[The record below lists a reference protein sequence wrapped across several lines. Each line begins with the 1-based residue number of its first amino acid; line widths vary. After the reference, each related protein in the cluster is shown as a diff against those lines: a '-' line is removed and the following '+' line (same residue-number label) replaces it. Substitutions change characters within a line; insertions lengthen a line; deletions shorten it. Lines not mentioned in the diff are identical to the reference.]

1 MLYRLYDI
9 LSKMIHL
16 VKERVSQPADIFSK
30 VLSNTKKR
38 HVREN
43 VGTAMVAEIP
53 TLPSW
58 LDLVLINKFFH
69 WMDGE
74 SRWWALL

>member
-53 TLPSW
+53 TLPS
-58 LDLVLINKFFH
+58 
-69 WMDGE
+69 
-74 SRWWALL
+74 